1 MTRERLSR
9 RALALGAVVLTST
22 TLMALAAMASTVPTS
37 AQLERGRYLIKTTG
51 CNDCHTQGYTE
62 SAGRVAESRWL
73 TGSSLGWQ
81 GPWGTTYAV
90 NLRLLVQNLTP
101 EQWQQRVRQP
111 ARPPMPWFALRDMT
125 DEDLTAMY
133 HFIRSLGPT
142 GTPAPAYAR
151 PGEQVRTP
159 VVRFPP
165 ANKEEQ
171 EVHP

>member
-1 MTRERLSR
+1 MARKHLSR

-22 TLMALAAMASTVPTS
+22 TLISLTAIASTGPTS

-90 NLRLLVQNLTP
+90 NLRLLVQDLTL
-101 EQWQQRVRQP
+101 EQWRQVARQP

-125 DEDLTAMY
+125 DEDLTVMY
-133 HFIRSLGPT
+133 HFIRSLGAA
-142 GTPAPAYAR
+142 GTPAPAYAP
-151 PGEQVRTP
+151 PGKEVRTP

-165 ANKEEQ
+165 A
-171 EVHP
+171 H

>member
-9 RALALGAVVLTST
+9 RASALGAVVLTCA
-22 TLMALAAMASTVPTS
+22 TLIALTAMASPVPTP

-90 NLRLLVQNLTP
+90 NLRLLV
-101 EQWQQRVRQP
+101 
-111 ARPPMPWFALRDMT
+111 
-125 DEDLTAMY
+125 
-133 HFIRSLGPT
+133 
-142 GTPAPAYAR
+142 
-151 PGEQVRTP
+151 
-159 VVRFPP
+159 
-165 ANKEEQ
+165 
-171 EVHP
+171 

>member
-1 MTRERLSR
+1 MARKHLSR
-9 RALALGAVVLTST
+9 CALALGAVVLTST
-22 TLMALAAMASTVPTS
+22 TLISLTAMASTVPTS

-90 NLRLLVQNLTP
+90 NLRLLVQELTL
-101 EQWQQRVRQP
+101 EQWRQVVRQP

-133 HFIRSLGPT
+133 HFIRSLGAA
-142 GTPAPAYAR
+142 GTPAPAFAP
-151 PGEQVRTP
+151 PGEEVRTP

-165 ANKEEQ
+165 A
-171 EVHP
+171 H

>member
-1 MTRERLSR
+1 
-9 RALALGAVVLTST
+9 
-22 TLMALAAMASTVPTS
+22 MASTAPTS

-73 TGSSLGWQ
+73 TGSPLGWQ

-90 NLRLLVQNLTP
+90 NLRLFVQNLTA
-101 EQWQQRVRQP
+101 EQWLQTARKP

-142 GTPAPAYAR
+142 GTPAPAFAP
-151 PGEQVRTP
+151 PGEKVQTP

-165 ANKEEQ
+165 AD
-171 EVHP
+171 

>member
-9 RALALGAVVLTST
+9 RALGTVVLTSA
-22 TLMALAAMASTVPTS
+22 TLMSLAAMAGTVPTS

-62 SAGRVAESRWL
+62 SAGGVEESRWL
-73 TGSSLGWQ
+73 TGTSLGWQ

-90 NLRLLVQNLTP
+90 NLRLLVQNLTL
-101 EQWQQRVRQP
+101 EQWRQRVRQP

-125 DEDLTAMY
+125 DEDVTAMY
-133 HFIRSLGPT
+133 HFIRSLGPS

-151 PGEQVRTP
+151 PGEEVRTP
-159 VVRFPP
+159 VVRFPG
-165 ANKEEQ
+165 
-171 EVHP
+171 